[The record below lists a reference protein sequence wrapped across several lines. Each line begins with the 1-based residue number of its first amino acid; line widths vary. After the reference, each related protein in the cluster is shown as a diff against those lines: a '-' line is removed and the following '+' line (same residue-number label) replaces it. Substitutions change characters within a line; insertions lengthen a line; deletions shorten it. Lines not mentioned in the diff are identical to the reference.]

1 MKKYTIWKC
10 LSIVTVLCLSI
21 PLVLQSSQQ
30 KLNILVYPLH
40 YQGPP
45 QLAWMSSGFT
55 DSVITDLM
63 KIRSLNVFSEND
75 RLQAIREIEK
85 SMAGLS
91 TDEKAKKLG
100 SLVGAN
106 LILTGSIQ
114 VADGNLRIVTRLMD
128 VQTAQ
133 VYRSKKLDGSPGEM
147 TDLLHKIVVDLMDE
161 KAGVDG
167 AVLPLPLVV
176 TGDEKRKIMNVPR
189 RKYTAYRWYAMGLEN
204 SITDPEKALEYFQNA
219 IKIESAYFEAF
230 LEAALVAGRLAERET
245 IDRMSSLEDSYLR
258 RAGEI
263 VRKEKRCE
271 YKYAYV
277 LMITGMSLG
286 QQHRLERARKY
297 LLEAMPVLKCL
308 GQERSSN
315 YASLVISLGNISFM
329 EKKYDKSLAFY
340 HDAQSIYSSLGLKT
354 SIGYANVQNNIANV
368 YSDNEQYQ
376 KAIQIYRE
384 THFIVK
390 KLRENNPGLYD
401 STLVN
406 AGTVYRLNG
415 DYNRAKKFY
424 TTAMDM
430 IIALDM
436 EYTYKH
442 ATLLINYAAWHE
454 EQKNYAEAARMYRQ
468 AYSIYTELGYEGPL
482 KKLAGEHARKNMRRQ

>member
-1 MKKYTIWKC
+1 M
-10 LSIVTVLCLSI
+10 TVLILFI
-21 PLVLQSSQQ
+21 PLVLLSSQQ

-45 QLAWMSSGFT
+45 QLAWISSGFT

-91 TDEKAKKLG
+91 TDEKAKKVG

-106 LILTGSIQ
+106 LIFTGSIQ
-114 VADGNLRIVTRLMD
+114 VSGGNLRVVTRLMD

-133 VYRSKKLDGSPGEM
+133 VYRSKKVDGTPEKM
-147 TDLLHKIVVDLMDE
+147 TDLLHKIVVDMMDE
-161 KAGVDG
+161 EAQHDG
-167 AVLPLPLVV
+167 SAPPLPLVV
-176 TGDEKRKIMNVPR
+176 TADERKKIMDVPR
-189 RKYTAYRWYAMGLEN
+189 REYTAYRWYAMGLEN

-219 IKIESAYFEAF
+219 IKIEPAYFEAF

-245 IDRMSSLEDSYLR
+245 PVKMSSLEDRYLE

-277 LMITGMSLG
+277 LIITGMSLG

-315 YASLVISLGNISFM
+315 YAALLMALGNTYFM
-329 EKKYDKSLAFY
+329 EKKHGTSLSY
-340 HDAQSIYSSLGLKT
+340 YKDARSIYNANGLMNSFAYT
-354 SIGYANVQNNIANV
+354 NVLNNIANV
-368 YSDNEQYQ
+368 YADREEYQ
-376 KAIQIYRE
+376 EALNIYRD
-384 THFIVK
+384 THFIIK

-406 AGTVYRLNG
+406 AGTIYRMND
-415 DYNRAKKFY
+415 DYPRAKRFY
-424 TTAMDM
+424 QTAMEM
-430 IIALDM
+430 IMALDM

-482 KKLAGEHARKNMRRQ
+482 KKLAGEHARMNMRRQ